1 MVNFCTPFLTF
12 ILFIIIFMVIST
24 NYNLKI
30 INNIKDF
37 DNYFIIQS
45 VFFIIWLYF
54 IHLLCKKKKY
64 LLSWIFVLCPM
75 LLFIFSIVSSNIIQY
90 GTLYQKD

>member
-12 ILFIIIFMVIST
+12 ILFIIVFMLIST

-30 INNIKDF
+30 IKNIKDF

-45 VFFIIWLYF
+45 IFFIAWLYF
-54 IHLLCKKKKY
+54 Y
-64 LLSWIFVLCPM
+64 IFIM
-75 LLFIFSIVSSNIIQY
+75 
-90 GTLYQKD
+90 